1 MSVRLFNQAALLA
14 QLTFLSYRLE
24 KAVEMIS
31 EVEDEIEQQELN
43 ERRKQING
51 SEGAWNLDI

>member
-1 MSVRLFNQAALLA
+1 MSARLFNQAALLA
-14 QLTFLSYRLE
+14 QLSFISYRLE

-51 SEGAWNLDI
+51 SEGA